1 LVRNEDKARIE
12 ALMSD
17 KEFLTLMLVKHGTL
31 KGLNHAVN
39 LSTGME
45 IQQEVTE
52 SCLKQEVS
60 QIPEVRERKLED
72 ENFGKTM
79 LLEEQE

>member
-1 LVRNEDKARIE
+1 
-12 ALMSD
+12 
-17 KEFLTLMLVKHGTL
+17 
-31 KGLNHAVN
+31 
-39 LSTGME
+39 ME
-45 IQQEVTE
+45 MQQELTE

-79 LLEEQE
+79 LLEEEE